1 MADELG
7 PVFRAI
13 DRWHFCRQ
21 KLNFGQDRFR
31 LPAQTDLLLP
41 GNQTMTE
48 GSSQSDRVTLA
59 AGGRPEDLP
68 PVTPPSAG
76 FIVQLFL
83 IPALIVMAV
92 VAVWALFGK
101 LADSG
106 NDWTPLVADLGS
118 GNEHRQW
125 RAAQELAQMIRNEQL
140 SPPRDR
146 EPLTSNPLVALRST
160 TPASEEVLQQEFLVR
175 ALGALDAD
183 EKTLPVLADAM
194 DQSRDIE
201 VRKSSL
207 MAVAAIAGRR
217 FDKAMGYDVEKGDET
232 IETARNPLAEPTISD
247 AALLEE
253 LRRATQ
259 DQETV
264 IRHLAAYA
272 TANVSGPSAIEQLK
286 IMLLDGDRQTRANA
300 VMGLARNGD
309 PAAVAALTG
318 LLRDTQKSFD
328 KASIQGKSQEELIAA
343 EQAYTAEQPI
353 LARNCL
359 RAVGHLWVHMSQ
371 SEKQETR
378 DLVSSLKT

>member
-1 MADELG
+1 
-7 PVFRAI
+7 
-13 DRWHFCRQ
+13 
-21 KLNFGQDRFR
+21 
-31 LPAQTDLLLP
+31 
-41 GNQTMTE
+41 MTE
-48 GSSQSDRVTLA
+48 GRSQSDRLTQA
-59 AGGRPEDLP
+59 TEGRPEELP

-140 SPPRDR
+140 RPPQDR
-146 EPLTSNPLVALRST
+146 EPLASNPLVADALTALLRDSLKST
-160 TPASEEVLQQEFLVR
+160 TSAPEEILQQEFLVR

-194 DQSRDIE
+194 NESRDIE

-207 MAVAAIAGRR
+207 MAVASIAGRR
-217 FDKAMGYDVEKGDET
+217 FDKAVGYNADKGDET
-232 IETARNPLAEPTISD
+232 ITTARNPLKEPTVSD

-259 DQETV
+259 DPQVV

-272 TANVSGPSAIEQLK
+272 TANISGPSAIEQLK
-286 IMLLDGDRQTRANA
+286 VMLLDGDRQTRANA
-300 VMGLARNGD
+300 VMGLARNGE
-309 PAAVAALTG
+309 PAAVAALMG
-318 LLRDTQKSFD
+318 LLKDAQKPFD
-328 KASIQGKSQEELIAA
+328 SDSMQGKSAQELMAA
-343 EQAYTAEQPI
+343 EQAYKTEQPV
-353 LARNCL
+353 LARNGL
-359 RAVGHLWVHMSQ
+359 RAVGHLWGHMSP
-371 SEKQETR
+371 SEKQETCE
-378 DLVSSLKT
+378 LVEALASSKGFAPDVLLQARGLLNQIGNDK